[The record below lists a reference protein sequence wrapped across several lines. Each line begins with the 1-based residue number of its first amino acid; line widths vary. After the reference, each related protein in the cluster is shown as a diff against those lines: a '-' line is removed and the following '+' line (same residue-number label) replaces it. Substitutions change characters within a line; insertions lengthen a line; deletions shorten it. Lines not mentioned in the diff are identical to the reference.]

1 MIACV
6 GSTDGGRV
14 HSSLPSHGQGVV
26 ARPSSGGGG
35 EPGECLEVQ
44 SELADVIRDLVEGV
58 GAGGG
63 TGGRVAAGVSRVP
76 DVGGVG
82 GDGGAT
88 GGGVDHTAHS
98 EPSSTVAISAAAL
111 GRALRAGVA
120 GPVGGGGAGARA
132 LLVRELDDGEEREGL
147 WREIDIKIVRFT
159 ESGNLL
165 PALSSVACEGGW
177 DWEARARLRAARSS
191 PRTCCEVLMVTR
203 RV

>member
-6 GSTDGGRV
+6 CATDGGGV
-14 HSSLPSHGQGVV
+14 HSRLPSHGEGVIAV
-26 ARPSSGGGG
+26 SSGGRRG
-35 EPGECLEVQ
+35 EPRECLKVQ
-44 SELADVIRDLVEGV
+44 PELADVIRDLVEGV

-147 WREIDIKIVRFT
+147 WREIDIKIVK
-159 ESGNLL
+159 L
-165 PALSSVACEGGW
+165 
-177 DWEARARLRAARSS
+177 
-191 PRTCCEVLMVTR
+191 
-203 RV
+203 